1 MKWNEMLLKKKM
13 LIKGHYIELI
23 NEKASQLMSLRT
35 DLEKSNNL
43 VAEYKIKCTAHEYR
57 EIELRVLVNK
67 MRTNPSKI
75 EDSEAQ
81 KKLKDLYNKTVLR
94 CH

>member
-1 MKWNEMLLKKKM
+1 MLLKK
-13 LIKGHYIELI
+13 EDV
-23 NEKASQLMSLRT
+23 NVMSLRT

-43 VAEYKIKCTAHEYR
+43 VAEYKIKCTDLEYR
-57 EIELRVLVNK
+57 EEELNDLVNK

-81 KKLKDLYNKTVLR
+81 KKT
-94 CH
+94 

>member
-1 MKWNEMLLKKKM
+1 MLLKK
-13 LIKGHYIELI
+13 EDV
-23 NEKASQLMSLRT
+23 NVMSLRT

-57 EIELRVLVNK
+57 EIELRVFVNK